1 MSRRLGKH
9 QPGLNSSSSGSVFPG
24 RNHSSGSLVGHP
36 RCHAGRRVQFL
47 VKLDFQ
53 PRIAPGGL
61 SQLGHN
67 HSPSTAHHSMAG
79 HGLMVARHTAQGPRC
94 HGGRRQAEVDTVY
107 CEVCGGR
114 APQVSGELM
123 DLSEDDPSDQWRVGA
138 YGGVSRPKEATVFPR
153 SLATRQRAAADQG
166 ETGEGPDPTSMDL
179 MARVAN
185 LCDTVAQRLVL
196 ADPGPQVQGP
206 RPQVPVPLY
215 TGYDDRKS
223 VADFLAELAAYKL
236 ATGASDEY
244 VLARSRVQRE
254 LERRTHHPDETLVK
268 YVRVMQELYD
278 RACPTTSESDSV
290 ARVMQQSHPKF
301 WPYLHGRTF
310 STLEHLA
317 RDAHGIQET
326 LLAELQY
333 RPPPPPEEALE
344 PSFAWQAPGPR
355 RSPTQ
360 RQTLDGA
367 VCPSHA
373 LDSYA
378 FGQWERGRP
387 LDGSD
392 PWLRARPAG
401 LRLRQGESRLRS
413 FPRNANRGADRW
425 SNEGHQDG
433 QQRQAQASPTH
444 GPDRR
449 NSVRCFDCG
458 RHGHFRRDCP
468 DLLRNRPAASGNE
481 YGRWR

>member
-1 MSRRLGKH
+1 
-9 QPGLNSSSSGSVFPG
+9 
-24 RNHSSGSLVGHP
+24 
-36 RCHAGRRVQFL
+36 
-47 VKLDFQ
+47 
-53 PRIAPGGL
+53 
-61 SQLGHN
+61 
-67 HSPSTAHHSMAG
+67 
-79 HGLMVARHTAQGPRC
+79 
-94 HGGRRQAEVDTVY
+94 
-107 CEVCGGR
+107 
-114 APQVSGELM
+114 
-123 DLSEDDPSDQWRVGA
+123 
-138 YGGVSRPKEATVFPR
+138 
-153 SLATRQRAAADQG
+153 
-166 ETGEGPDPTSMDL
+166 
-179 MARVAN
+179 
-185 LCDTVAQRLVL
+185 
-196 ADPGPQVQGP
+196 
-206 RPQVPVPLY
+206 
-215 TGYDDRKS
+215 

-244 VLARSRVQRE
+244 VLARVLPVAFQASAARWWRIVAPFLTWEDFRRKFQDEFLPPGYQSRVQRE
-254 LERRTHHPDETLVK
+254 LERRTQHPDETLVE

-278 RACPTTSESDSV
+278 RACPTTSESDRV
-290 ARVMQQSHPKF
+290 ARVMQQSHPRF
-301 WPYLHGRTF
+301 RPYLRGRTY

-344 PSFAWQAPGPR
+344 PSCAWRAPGPR

-367 VCPSHA
+367 VCPPRA

-392 PWLRARPAG
+392 PRLRARPAG
-401 LRLRQGESRLRS
+401 SRLRQGESRLRS
-413 FPRNANRGADRW
+413 FPRTANRGADRW
-425 SNEGHQDG
+425 SNEGHQEG
-433 QQRQAQASPTH
+433 PQRQAQASPTH